1 MTLHTVGPEDM
12 AADEQKIGKA
22 YQLHLALV
30 YAAIP
35 FGVAYFCDLKWVV
48 AASAAVVIAQAH
60 ESGGRLHD
68 LCIRLRR
75 TNLLLKER
83 ISN

>member
-1 MTLHTVGPEDM
+1 MTLHTVGPVDMGEDER
-12 AADEQKIGKA
+12 AIGKA
-22 YQLHLALV
+22 YQLNLTLV

-35 FGVAYFCDLKWVV
+35 FGVAYFADLKWVI
-48 AASAAVVIAQAH
+48 AASAAVLIVQGH
-60 ESGGRLHD
+60 EAGGRLHD

-75 TNLLLKER
+75 TNILLRDR

>member
-12 AADEQKIGKA
+12 AADEQVIGRG
-22 YQLHLALV
+22 YQLTMGSL

-35 FGVAYFCDLKWVV
+35 FGVAYFADIKWVI
-48 AASAAVVIAQAH
+48 AASAAILILQSH

-75 TNLLLKER
+75 TNLLLRGKN
-83 ISN
+83 SN